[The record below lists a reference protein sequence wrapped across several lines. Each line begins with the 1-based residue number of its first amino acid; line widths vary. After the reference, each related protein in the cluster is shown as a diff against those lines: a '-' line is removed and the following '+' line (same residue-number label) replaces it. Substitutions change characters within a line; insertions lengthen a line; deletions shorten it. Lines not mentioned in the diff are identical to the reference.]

1 MISEANW
8 SSISKKDSFYQFSF
22 YENFLI
28 LHVDYALIKGN
39 EMKKVMTIKIISML
53 LFMIP
58 LTTSSAHHHTTKDAK
73 HEKIKKDDGD
83 TQDDKVVKT
92 NHRSRTN
99 QEARSDSKQRKNT

>member
-1 MISEANW
+1 
-8 SSISKKDSFYQFSF
+8 
-22 YENFLI
+22 
-28 LHVDYALIKGN
+28 
-39 EMKKVMTIKIISML
+39 ML

-92 NHRSRTN
+92 TREAEQIKRRSPILSKERTP
-99 QEARSDSKQRKNT
+99 RLIYLFLY